1 MDIVIGSGPAG
12 VFCAQ
17 ALIDKGRKVL
27 MIDYGSTLEAATELA
42 RKKFASLDRVALL
55 NSDTSKINSIIP
67 LNQDYMKLSLGSD
80 YPYRLP
86 EHATQWFPKTTGLRG
101 SYAMGGFSNVWGS
114 AMLPYRSRELRGWPI
129 SENEMANAYHAVSKY
144 IPICAEYDSLSDT
157 FPIYSDSLMDMQLS
171 RQASALYERLKV
183 KQESL
188 KKNGIYFGKARL
200 AVHLQ
205 DYESNN
211 SCILCGKC
219 LSGCPRDLI
228 FSTRHLLKEL
238 IKKGLNYQSGYLVR
252 TVNESSAGVE
262 INAFDKNGSSQK
274 IFANRVFLAAG
285 SVNTTEIILRSEGFY
300 DRTIEMI
307 DSQYYLFPIVR
318 PKGFPN
324 VNSEPL
330 NTLCQL
336 FIEVDDPALS
346 QNTSHL
352 QIYSY
357 NNFLPQLL
365 KSKTG
370 VFSRLIPVNALL
382 SRLMFVQGYLNS
394 EQSGKVNITL
404 KHQSGGEVLSVIPVT
419 NSNTRI
425 IVIATI
431 KKLQKITH
439 LTHALP
445 ILQMLEITAPGRG
458 FHTGGS
464 FPMSDQPSPEKT
476 DTLGRPF
483 RKKRIHLVDSSVFPS
498 IPAQTIT
505 FSVMANAYRI
515 GSEVCKLNL

>member
-17 ALIDKGRKVL
+17 SLIDKGRKVL
-27 MIDYGSTLEAATELA
+27 MLDYGSTLDTATELA
-42 RKKFASLDRVALL
+42 RKKFASLDRVELL
-55 NSDTSKINSIIP
+55 NSDTSEIDSIIP
-67 LNQDYMKLSLGSD
+67 LNQDHMKLSLGSD

-86 EHATQWFPKTTGLRG
+86 KHATQCFPQSTALRG

-114 AMLPYRSRELRGWPI
+114 AMLPYRSRELTGWPI
-129 SENEMANAYHAVSKY
+129 SENEMAMAYRAVAKY
-144 IPICAEYDSLSDT
+144 IPICAEHDSLSDA
-157 FPIYSDSLMDMQLS
+157 FPIYSDSLMNMRLS
-171 RQASALYERLKV
+171 RQASALYERLKA

-188 KKNGIYFGKARL
+188 RKNGIYFGKARL

-205 DYESNN
+205 GYESSG
-211 SCILCGKC
+211 SCISCGKC

-238 IKKGLNYQSGYLVR
+238 IRKGLKYQSGYLVR
-252 TVNESSAGVE
+252 SVNETSTGVA
-262 INAFDKNGSSQK
+262 INAFDIHGTSQK
-274 IFANRVFLAAG
+274 ILATRVFLAAG
-285 SVNTTEIILRSEGFY
+285 SVNSTEILLRSEGLY
-300 DRTIEMI
+300 NQTIELK
-307 DSQYYLFPIVR
+307 DSQYYLFPIAR

-324 VNSEPL
+324 VISEPL

-336 FIEVDDPALS
+336 FIEIDDPALN
-346 QNTSHL
+346 QHTSHL

-357 NNFLPQLL
+357 NDFLPQLL
-365 KSKTG
+365 KSKMG
-370 VFSRLIPVNALL
+370 VFSRLIPENALL

-404 KHQSGGEVLSVIPVT
+404 KRLTGSDELSVIPVT
-419 NSNTRI
+419 NSNTRAS
-425 IVIATI
+425 VLATI
-431 KKLQKITH
+431 RKLQKISH
-439 LTHALP
+439 LTHTFP
-445 ILQMLEITAPGRG
+445 ILQMLEIAAPGRG

-464 FPMSDQPSPEKT
+464 FPMSDQPSPKNT

-483 RKKRIHLVDSSVFPS
+483 LKKRIHLVDSSVFPT